1 MTNPPSDDRAPG
13 ASNGSEAPPP
23 PEELML
29 SIKGVRARAG
39 EGPGELEVE
48 LDTNRGPITVYLNPC
63 EGKTGCVV
71 FLSGAGG
78 GVKGPANEVYV
89 RLAQELVAD
98 GVTSVRVQY
107 REPGEFEECV
117 LDALAACS
125 FLKGIGAEQVV
136 IVGHSFGGAVAV
148 RAGEL
153 APISTAVVGMSSQRF
168 GTQEVEQLG
177 KPLLLIHGSRDD
189 VLDQAASQD
198 IYDRAVEPKRL
209 VLLDGAGHG
218 LAEVADE
225 VHDLLRE
232 FITAHATLGGN
243 PAG

>member
-1 MTNPPSDDRAPG
+1 MTNPPADDRAPG
-13 ASNGSEAPPP
+13 ASNGSGSPTPI
-23 PEELML
+23 EELTL

-39 EGPGELEVE
+39 EDPSELEVE
-48 LDTNRGPITVYLNPC
+48 LDTSRGAITVHLHPC

-78 GVKGPANEVYV
+78 GVKGPANEVFV
-89 RLAQELVAD
+89 RLGRELVAD
-98 GVTSVRVQY
+98 GITSVRVAY

-148 RAGEL
+148 KAGEL

-177 KPLLLIHGSRDD
+177 KPLLLIHGQRDE

-198 IYDRAVEPKRL
+198 IYDRAQEPKQL
-209 VLLDGAGHG
+209 VLLEGAGHG
-218 LAEVADE
+218 LMEVADE
-225 VHDLLRE
+225 VHDLLKE
-232 FITAHATLGGN
+232 FITAHASGAEAQAN
-243 PAG
+243 